1 MNIRDSEVIAG
12 LLRNA
17 GCALVDVPEKADVVI
32 FNTCSVR
39 QHAEDKVWSEVG
51 RIAKSGR
58 KIASSSASA
67 PRRPTAG
74 RVPGGTP
81 CNDEHQR
88 RPIIGLVGCMAQNYK
103 EEIFRRAPQVDF
115 VVGPADI
122 GKIPEVL
129 EKFVK
134 GGEIASSSGRVH
146 GTPRNDERQVHV
158 SRPTSYVPRNL
169 MELRIWETD
178 GLVRPEEMY
187 HTGYRQDRDHAYV
200 VISEGCSN
208 FCSYCVVPYTRGELR
223 HRSHEEIVR
232 EVREAVAQGITKVT
246 LLGQNV
252 NAYVSTENPDASHSG
267 DGRVLPY
274 AHPRSG
280 CACQRREGS
289 PVTFFD
295 LLREVNAV
303 RGLEELSFITSH
315 PKDTTPELFQA
326 IARLDKLKKFLHL
339 PVQSGSDR
347 ILNAMRRG
355 YTAKYY
361 YALAEKYR
369 TIVPEGVLTTD
380 IIVGYPGETV
390 TDFRR
395 TYELV
400 ERVRFNAAFIFKYS
414 PRPGTAASKLADD
427 VPQQEKERR
436 HALVLELQRKIS
448 KSKR

>member
-1 MNIRDSEVIAG
+1 
-12 LLRNA
+12 
-17 GCALVDVPEKADVVI
+17 
-32 FNTCSVR
+32 
-39 QHAEDKVWSEVG
+39 
-51 RIAKSGR
+51 
-58 KIASSSASA
+58 
-67 PRRPTAG
+67 
-74 RVPGGTP
+74 
-81 CNDEHQR
+81 
-88 RPIIGLVGCMAQNYK
+88 
-103 EEIFRRAPQVDF
+103 
-115 VVGPADI
+115 
-122 GKIPEVL
+122 
-129 EKFVK
+129 
-134 GGEIASSSGRVH
+134 
-146 GTPRNDERQVHV
+146 
-158 SRPTSYVPRNL
+158 
-169 MELRIWETD
+169 
-178 GLVRPEEMY
+178 
-187 HTGYRQDRDHAYV
+187 
-200 VISEGCSN
+200 
-208 FCSYCVVPYTRGELR
+208 
-223 HRSHEEIVR
+223 
-232 EVREAVAQGITKVT
+232 
-246 LLGQNV
+246 
-252 NAYVSTENPDASHSG
+252 
-267 DGRVLPY
+267 
-274 AHPRSG
+274 
-280 CACQRREGS
+280 
-289 PVTFFD
+289 
-295 LLREVNAV
+295 
-303 RGLEELSFITSH
+303 LSFITSH